1 LIATIS
7 SYTVG
12 AVTGDL
18 TTAES
23 VKINGIL
30 IENNTEIS
38 VIAGDSIVVQVFFDS
53 Q

>member
-1 LIATIS
+1 MNKKNLMVSFLATAIALFLIATIS

-23 VKINGIL
+23 VK
-30 IENNTEIS
+30 
-38 VIAGDSIVVQVFFDS
+38 D
-53 Q
+53 